1 MSTSNENLGL
11 SSVDQSPE
19 KSGLGKW
26 MALLLGL
33 LVLGLMAW
41 GLMSLMGKNE
51 KQAPKKPPKIT
62 LVAPP
67 PPPPPPPP
75 KFEKKPDPP
84 KEQKEMKV
92 DQPVVKQ
99 EQAPPTPELKMEGP
113 AGDGPSAFGAGKVSN
128 EDMSKIGKSGPGSGG
143 PGGLVGGAIGSK
155 NSMLNPSA
163 NYANMLKGEMQRY
176 LSKNNALKRRRYAI
190 DISVW
195 VGVGGGIDRFE
206 LIGTTG
212 DTDTDATIKM
222 AITELPGF
230 TQAPPTGMPQPIRLR
245 IITSGN

>member
-1 MSTSNENLGL
+1 MSTPNENLGL

-26 MALLLGL
+26 IAVLLGL
-33 LVLGLMAW
+33 LVLALMAW

-113 AGDGPSAFGAGKVSN
+113 AGDGPSAFSAGKVSN
-128 EDMSKIGKSGPGSGG
+128 EDMSKIGKSGPGSNGPGG
-143 PGGLVGGAIGSK
+143 PGGGIGSK

-195 VGVGGGIDRFE
+195 VSVGGGIDKFE
-206 LIGTTG
+206 LLGSTG
-212 DTDTDATIKM
+212 DADTDASIQK

>member
-1 MSTSNENLGL
+1 MANDAIFQPQAGHDTTEKKSSTGT
-11 SSVDQSPE
+11 
-19 KSGLGKW
+19 
-26 MALLLGL
+26 LLAVLVGL
-33 LVLGLMAW
+33 LVLGLIAW
-41 GLMSLMGKNE
+41 GLMSMMGKSE
-51 KQAPKKPPKIT
+51 KPAAKKPPKIT

-75 KFEKKPDPP
+75 KFEKKPEPP

-92 DQPVVKQ
+92 DQAVVKQ
-99 EQAPPTPELKMEGP
+99 EQAPPTPELKMEGA

-128 EDMSKIGKSGPGSGG
+128 EDLSKIGKSGPATGGLGG
-143 PGGLVGGAIGSK
+143 PGGAISSK
-155 NSMLNPSA
+155 SSMLNPQA

-195 VGVGGGIDRFE
+195 VSVGGGIDRFE
-206 LIGTTG
+206 LLGTTG
-212 DTDTDATIKM
+212 DTDTDAAIKK
-222 AITELPGF
+222 AISELPGF